1 MADLDDL
8 REGCNFGLG
17 IQTADRSFHV
27 KGAENLPWGMKD
39 RLSRIFNPKTGKTVM
54 LACDHGF
61 IMGPTSGLERIDLNI
76 VPLIEY
82 ADCLMCTRGIL
93 RSVIPPTAN
102 KPICLRSDAGTSI
115 LTSLN
120 DNVLIDVEDAIRMN
134 VSAMAVML
142 AIGDTEHEATTVT
155 NLYKAVDKG
164 TRYGIPVMGVT
175 AVGKDM
181 ARDARYFGLASRI
194 AAENGAN
201 IVKTY
206 YCDGFE
212 KVAAACPVPVVIAG
226 GKKLPELEALELCYN
241 AINEGAAGVDMGRNV
256 FQSEAPAAM
265 IQAVSAVVH
274 DNMKPIQAF
283 ELFNELKSKKQR
295 LLKKE
300 GNEALFI
307 SYSRLDMWF
316 SGGGTG

>member
-181 ARDARYFGLASRI
+181 ARDARYFGLTSRI

-283 ELFNELKSKKQR
+283 ELFNELKSK
-295 LLKKE
+295 
-300 GNEALFI
+300 
-307 SYSRLDMWF
+307 
-316 SGGGTG
+316 

>member
-142 AIGDTEHEATTVT
+142 AIGDTEHEATTVA

-212 KVAAACPVPVVIAG
+212 KIAAACPVPIVIAG

-283 ELFNELKSKKQR
+283 ELFNELKSK
-295 LLKKE
+295 
-300 GNEALFI
+300 
-307 SYSRLDMWF
+307 
-316 SGGGTG
+316 